1 MLRRRLHLL
10 CKRHKQTSLQ
20 PSPIA
25 RFITIFPQKKNRGN
39 WQEWRTPAQS
49 WRRPAC
55 GPGPAAQVCRQHS
68 VPRYCCHPDCALTA
82 TFASCKA
89 LLAAHPPWGAASSAP
104 QAGETSAEARPRAWH
119 PTARVHPSAIVDPRA
134 VLDRDACVGPLC
146 VLGPG
151 AVFFVVTCICACVG
165 QFLCAIM
172 HVRIQK
178 HMHRC
183 TCTQTGPRA
192 QDFA

>member
-1 MLRRRLHLL
+1 MFANVTNFVAAQLQGLL
-10 CKRHKQTSLQ
+10 PVPVPT
-20 PSPIA
+20 
-25 RFITIFPQKKNRGN
+25 TQKKKENLEIGKNGKRPRSRGVG
-39 WQEWRTPAQS
+39 Q
-49 WRRPAC
+49 
-55 GPGPAAQVCRQHS
+55 PAAQVPPRKSAANTS

-151 AVFFVVTCICACVG
+151 AVFFVVSCICACVG
-165 QFLCAIM
+165 QFLCASM
-172 HVRIQK
+172 HVRIHK
-178 HMHRC
+178 HMH
-183 TCTQTGPRA
+183 
-192 QDFA
+192 